1 MKQRIKRTVCFS
13 ALIAVLFLAFGCSK
27 KNAGGQG
34 AAKHVFKLS
43 NVFTNEQPLNV
54 TLREVADNISKR
66 TNGAIEIQIYPNG
79 EIATYKDGIEQV
91 RAGAYFIS
99 NEDPSYM
106 ADYVPDYNALVGPML
121 YNNMEEYTAMCH
133 SDFAKALNKKAEENG
148 MKVLALDYGFGFRHI
163 CANKPVRNPKELN
176 SMKLRVPKSN
186 LWIET
191 LSAMGANPIP
201 MAWSE
206 VYSAVQQ
213 GVVVGL
219 ETSISDI
226 ADNQMGAIIKDIS
239 LTGHFCGTTCCVMS
253 KKIWDSL
260 TPEQQKIME
269 EEFLEGAKRNNER
282 VALQEIKDRESLG
295 KEGVKFHE
303 VEKDEFRT
311 LTKKVFENNK
321 NLTPGVYD
329 TIQAE
334 LAKIRGK

>member
-1 MKQRIKRTVCFS
+1 MKQRIKRTAWFS
-13 ALIAVLFLAFGCSK
+13 TLIAVLFLAFGCSK
-27 KNAGGQG
+27 KNAVGQG

-54 TLREVADNISKR
+54 TLREVADNINKR

-133 SDFAKALNKKAEENG
+133 SDFANDLNKKAEDNG

-163 CANKPVRNPKELN
+163 CANKPVRNPKEL
-176 SMKLRVPKSN
+176 SGMKLRVPKSN

-206 VYSAVQQ
+206 V
-213 GVVVGL
+213 
-219 ETSISDI
+219 
-226 ADNQMGAIIKDIS
+226 
-239 LTGHFCGTTCCVMS
+239 
-253 KKIWDSL
+253 
-260 TPEQQKIME
+260 
-269 EEFLEGAKRNNER
+269 
-282 VALQEIKDRESLG
+282 
-295 KEGVKFHE
+295 
-303 VEKDEFRT
+303 
-311 LTKKVFENNK
+311 
-321 NLTPGVYD
+321 
-329 TIQAE
+329 
-334 LAKIRGK
+334 

>member
-54 TLREVADNISKR
+54 TLREVADNINKR

-133 SDFAKALNKKAEENG
+133 SDFANDLNKKAEENG

-282 VALQEIKDRESLG
+282 VALQEIKDRENLG

-303 VEKDEFRT
+303 VEKDEFRV

-334 LAKIRGK
+334 LAKIRNK

>member
-1 MKQRIKRTVCFS
+1 
-13 ALIAVLFLAFGCSK
+13 
-27 KNAGGQG
+27 
-34 AAKHVFKLS
+34 
-43 NVFTNEQPLNV
+43 
-54 TLREVADNISKR
+54 
-66 TNGAIEIQIYPNG
+66 
-79 EIATYKDGIEQV
+79 
-91 RAGAYFIS
+91 
-99 NEDPSYM
+99 
-106 ADYVPDYNALVGPML
+106 VPDYNALVGPML

-133 SDFAKALNKKAEENG
+133 SDFANSLNEKAEENG

-163 CANKPVRNPKELN
+163 CANKPVRNPKDL
-176 SMKLRVPKSN
+176 SGMKLRVPKSN

-191 LSAMGANPIP
+191 LSAMCANPIP

-253 KKIWDSL
+253 KKIWDSF
-260 TPEQQKIME
+260 TPEQQQIVE

-282 VALQEIKDRESLG
+282 VAQQEIKDRESLG

-303 VEKDEFRT
+303 VEKDEFRA

-334 LAKIRGK
+334 LTKIRGK